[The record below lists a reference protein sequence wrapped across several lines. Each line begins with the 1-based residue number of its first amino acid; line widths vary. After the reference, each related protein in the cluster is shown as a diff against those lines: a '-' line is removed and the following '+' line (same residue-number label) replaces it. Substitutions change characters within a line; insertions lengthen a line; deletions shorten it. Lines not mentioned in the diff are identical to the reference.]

1 VVLSPQN
8 PAHAFCVDR
17 VTKILQGGFTQ
28 GVWVRMQLP
37 LDLGQTM
44 EPEPDVSV
52 VTGVA
57 EDYRS
62 AHPTHAVLLVEVSD
76 FTLSYDRRRKGSLY
90 AQAGIADYWIVN
102 LVRQRV
108 EVYRAPVPATHAVY
122 GHRYSARVDLTPPAT
137 ITALA
142 LPQVNLPVAVLLG

>member
-1 VVLSPQN
+1 
-8 PAHAFCVDR
+8 
-17 VTKILQGGFTQ
+17 
-28 GVWVRMQLP
+28 MQLP

-62 AHPTHAVLLVEVSD
+62 AHPTNAVLLVEVSD
-76 FTLSYDRRRKGSLY
+76 TTLSYDRRRKGSLY